1 MLKSQR
7 AKPFYHFYE
16 TSQERVIGH
25 RSYEGQIDHLTEEK
39 FKKKIEDV
47 FYEDHKKE
55 SLFKKVKNSAFFNRV
70 IYFGIVCHLF
80 VKFSR

>member
-16 TSQERVIGH
+16 TSQERAIGH
-25 RSYEGQIDHLTEEK
+25 RSYEGKIDHLTEEK
-39 FKKKIEDV
+39 FKKKIEDD

-55 SLFKKVKNSAFFNRV
+55 GLFKKTKNSTFFNGV
-70 IYFGIVCHLF
+70 INFFVICHLF
-80 VKFSR
+80 VKFNW